1 MSTQVIVIGKPE
13 KGKTKTAIEFRS
25 FLNSELKTSDRGAFS
40 PSYYKY
46 IELICKNYAL
56 GCDLMFAY
64 NDPNERSFG
73 ALYIGHF
80 NDGVVND
87 SVEE

>member
-13 KGKTKTAIEFRS
+13 KGKTAIEFQS
-25 FLNSELKTSDRGAFS
+25 FLNINLKIDSGTMS
-40 PSYYKY
+40 PSDYKY

-64 NDPNERSFG
+64 NDPNDRSFG
-73 ALYIGHF
+73 ELYIGHF

-87 SVEE
+87 RVVE

>member
-13 KGKTKTAIEFRS
+13 KGKAKTAIEFRS
-25 FLNSELKTSDRGAFS
+25 FLNTSLKIDDATYS
-40 PSYYKY
+40 PSHYKY

-64 NDPNERSFG
+64 NDPNDRSFG
-73 ALYIGHF
+73 ELYIGYF
-80 NDGVVND
+80 NDGVIND
-87 SVEE
+87 GVEE

>member
-1 MSTQVIVIGKPE
+1 MSTQVIVIGKSE

-25 FLNSELKTSDRGAFS
+25 FLNSELKASDGGTFS

-56 GCDLMFAY
+56 GFDLMFAY

-73 ALYIGHF
+73 DLYIGRF

-87 SVEE
+87 GEVE

>member
-1 MSTQVIVIGKPE
+1 MGTQVIIIGKPE

-25 FLNSELKTSDRGAFS
+25 FLNSELKASDGGTF
-40 PSYYKY
+40 
-46 IELICKNYAL
+46 AL
-56 GCDLMFAY
+56 GFDLMFAY

-73 ALYIGHF
+73 DLYIGRF

-87 SVEE
+87 GEVE

>member
-13 KGKTKTAIEFRS
+13 KGKTKTAIEFQS
-25 FLNSELKTSDRGAFS
+25 FLNTSLKIDDATYS
-40 PSYYKY
+40 PSHYKY

-64 NDPNERSFG
+64 NDPNDRSFG
-73 ALYIGHF
+73 ELYIGYF
-80 NDGVVND
+80 NDGVIND
-87 SVEE
+87 GVEE

>member
-25 FLNSELKTSDRGAFS
+25 FLNTSLKIDDATYS
-40 PSYYKY
+40 PSHYKY

-64 NDPNERSFG
+64 NDPNDRSFG
-73 ALYIGHF
+73 ELYIGYF
-80 NDGVVND
+80 NDGVIND
-87 SVEE
+87 GVEE

>member
-1 MSTQVIVIGKPE
+1 
-13 KGKTKTAIEFRS
+13 
-25 FLNSELKTSDRGAFS
+25 
-40 PSYYKY
+40 
-46 IELICKNYAL
+46 
-56 GCDLMFAY
+56 MFAY

-73 ALYIGHF
+73 VLYIGHF

>member
-1 MSTQVIVIGKPE
+1 MGTQVIIIGKPE

-25 FLNSELKTSDRGAFS
+25 FLNSELKASDGGTFS

-56 GCDLMFAY
+56 GFDLMFAY
-64 NDPNERSFG
+64 NDPNGRSCG
-73 ALYIGHF
+73 VLYIGHF
-80 NDGVVND
+80 NDGIVND
-87 SVEE
+87 GEVE

>member
-1 MSTQVIVIGKPE
+1 MSTQVIIIGKTE
-13 KGKTKTAIEFRS
+13 KKKAKTAIEFRS
-25 FLNSELKTSDRGAFS
+25 FLDSELKISDRGAFS